1 MSKIKLIFT
10 ADTLDQLRTL
20 KQSEGITKRECS
32 NRLGVNLVTLNR
44 AADRAGLRTELTEI
58 FPLSVFRGMESA
70 LAKSKARDIHSL
82 SGKEKEEAVAR
93 YSKARNA
100 SNEARL
106 MTDELL
112 SEKHGI
118 PHRNVSRISSEGLA
132 YALGSR
138 ALQHIPPGRIKAL
151 CRDLKKRKWLLESR
165 VENSATLM
173 AKELRVD
180 CAKFTRWLEY
190 QLRKGPEKQEVAA
203 NDPAWNFLTMPAIN
217 PGQSLGYYGHG

>member
-20 KQSEGITKRECS
+20 KRSEGITKRECS

-44 AADRAGLRTELTEI
+44 AADRAGLRAELTEM
-58 FPLSVFRGMESA
+58 FPLSVFNGAESA

-82 SGKEKEEAVAR
+82 SGKEKEGAVAR
-93 YSKARNA
+93 YAKARN
-100 SNEARL
+100 STNEARL

-112 SEKHGI
+112 SEKHGV

-138 ALQHIPPGRIKAL
+138 AYQHIPREQIKAL
-151 CRDLKKRKWLLESR
+151 CRDLRKRKALLDVR
-165 VENSATLM
+165 AENSATLM
-173 AKELRVD
+173 AKEYRVD

-190 QLRKGPEKQEVAA
+190 QLRKGPSKQEVAA
-203 NDPAWNFLTMPAIN
+203 NDPAWTFLTMPAIN
-217 PGQSLGYYGHG
+217 PGAAMGYY

>member
-32 NRLGVNLVTLNR
+32 SRLGVNLVTLNR
-44 AADRAGLRTELTEI
+44 AADRAGLRTELTEM
-58 FPLSVFRGMESA
+58 FPLSVFKGAESA
-70 LAKSKARDIHSL
+70 KARDIHSL
-82 SGKEKEEAVAR
+82 SGKEKEESIAR

-118 PHRNVSRISSEGLA
+118 PHRNVSRISSEGQA

-138 ALQHIPPGRIKAL
+138 ALQHIPPERVKAL
-151 CRDLKKRKWLLESR
+151 CRDLKKRKGLLESR

-190 QLRKGPEKQEVAA
+190 QLRKGVAKQEVAA
-203 NDPAWNFLTMPAIN
+203 NDPAWTFLTMPAIN
-217 PGQSLGYYGHG
+217 PGAAMGYY

>member
-1 MSKIKLIFT
+1 MSKVKLIFT
-10 ADTLDQLRTL
+10 AETLDQLRTL

-44 AADRAGLRTELTEI
+44 AADRAGLRAELTEM
-58 FPLSVFRGMESA
+58 FPLSVFKGAESA
-70 LAKSKARDIHSL
+70 KARDIHSL
-82 SGKEKEEAVAR
+82 SGKEKEESIAR

-138 ALQHIPPGRIKAL
+138 AYQHIPREQIKAL
-151 CRDLKKRKWLLESR
+151 CRDLRKHKALLDVR
-165 VENSATLM
+165 AENSATLM
-173 AKELRVD
+173 AKEYRVD

-190 QLRKGPEKQEVAA
+190 QLRKGPSKQEVAA
-203 NDPAWNFLTMPAIN
+203 NDPAWTFLTMPAIN
-217 PGQSLGYYGHG
+217 PGAAMGYY